1 MKPNQH
7 KSLEIMFFTCPI
19 MDSHATVQPIL
30 KLDPDE
36 AMKTRVVKIK
46 FQTEIDLLLLAT
58 DMRTENLKELSLCVK
73 YCPYFYICYKEYLRI
88 KQKPVKGKA
97 KGNQL
102 PKQRKVSPKT
112 LKLYWR
118 KINM

>member
-1 MKPNQH
+1 M
-7 KSLEIMFFTCPI
+7 E
-19 MDSHATVQPIL
+19 SHATAEPIL

-73 YCPYFYICYKEYLRI
+73 YCPYSYICYKEYLRI
-88 KQKPVKGKA
+88 KQKPVKGKRTSYQN
-97 KGNQL
+97 KEKL
-102 PKQRKVSPKT
+102 PKNV
-112 LKLYWR
+112 
-118 KINM
+118 KIPLEKNQYMTCIL

>member
-7 KSLEIMFFTCPI
+7 KSLQMMFFTCPI

-88 KQKPVKGKA
+88 KQNLSRG
-97 KGNQL
+97 
-102 PKQRKVSPKT
+102 KQRGTSYQNKEKFPQKH
-112 LKLYWR
+112 
-118 KINM
+118 